1 MCTERIDAALGP
13 PAVDDTL
20 YGKRI
25 RREEGDLTCHGS
37 YHPITTTSG
46 YISVILFCL
55 IAE

>member
-37 YHPITTTSG
+37 YHPITITSG